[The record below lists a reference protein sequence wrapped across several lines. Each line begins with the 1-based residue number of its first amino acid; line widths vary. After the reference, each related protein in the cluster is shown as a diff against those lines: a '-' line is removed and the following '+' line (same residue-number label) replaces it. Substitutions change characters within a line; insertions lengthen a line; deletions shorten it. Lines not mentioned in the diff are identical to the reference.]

1 VQHLSSLIFFSSV
14 NKKYILSKE
23 IAEKKIRRM
32 ALEVTEQNYTEPEL
46 ILIGIKE
53 NGVVIA
59 QKIAAYL
66 KDSFKGKVELDKKY
80 PITIALSKKMDFND
94 KVVLLIDDVV
104 NGGKTL
110 LYALKPLLEQHPK
123 KIQTLILVA
132 RTHKTFPIAV
142 DYVGLSFSTTLNEH
156 IFVEVKNNEVA
167 GAYIE

>member
-1 VQHLSSLIFFSSV
+1 V

-66 KDSFKGKVELDKKY
+66 KDSFKGKVEVIELELDKKY
-80 PITIALSKKMDFND
+80 PTTITLGKKMDFND